1 MDSLFS
7 FRRKHRLTTRSSSR
21 VRSSLSIRSLVIL
34 SLVVASASTYADDS
48 HGRSLWDRDRDQHWV
63 GTWATSPEA
72 GTTSFNNQTLRLIVH
87 VSLGGDDIRIRL
99 SNAYGTTSLTIGA
112 AHIALRSTGAQIVPD
127 SDRVLTFS
135 GQSSITIPPGALI
148 VSDPVELAVP
158 ALGDLAVSLYLPGN
172 TGPATFHAEGK
183 QTSYISPSGDFTGS
197 IALPTSSTTLSSFF
211 LTNVEVKASNDG
223 RAIVTLGDSITDGT
237 ASTPDAN
244 HRWPNFLADRLQ
256 ASHHDQDLA
265 VLDQGISGNRI
276 LHDIAGTNALA
287 RLDRDVL
294 SQTGVKYV
302 TVLLGINDIGFS
314 GIPAFSSQAVSADD
328 IIAGLTQIN
337 ERAHARGLRIFGCTL
352 TPFEGTFPGYYTP
365 KGEVK
370 RETVNEW
377 IRTSDA
383 YDAVIDF
390 DKAVRDPSHP
400 TRMLAA
406 YDSGDHLHPS
416 DAGYMAMAN
425 AVDLSLFSQEGEG
438 DEQHVAP

>member
-7 FRRKHRLTTRSSSR
+7 FRRKHRLSTRSSPR
-21 VRSSLSIRSLVIL
+21 VRSSLSISSFVIL
-34 SLVVASASTYADDS
+34 SLVVASTSTYADDS
-48 HGRSLWDRDRDQHWV
+48 HGQSLWDRDQHWV
-63 GTWATSPEA
+63 GTWATSPES

-127 SDRVLTFS
+127 SERVLTFS
-135 GQSSITIPPGALI
+135 GESSITIPPGALI
-148 VSDPVELAVP
+148 VSDPVKLAVP

-256 ASHHDQDLA
+256 ASHHDQDLG

-314 GIPAFSSQAVSADD
+314 GIPGFTDQAVSAND
-328 IIAGLTQIN
+328 IIAGLTQII
-337 ERAHARGLRIFGCTL
+337 ERAHARGLRIYGCTL

-365 KGEVK
+365 EGEVK
-370 RETVNEW
+370 RETVNKW

-406 YDSGDHLHPS
+406 YDSGDHLHPN

-425 AVDLSLFSQEGEG
+425 AIDLSLFSQQEEG

>member
-7 FRRKHRLTTRSSSR
+7 FRRKHRLSTRSSPR
-21 VRSSLSIRSLVIL
+21 VRSSLSISSFVIL
-34 SLVVASASTYADDS
+34 SLVVASTSTYADDS
-48 HGRSLWDRDRDQHWV
+48 HGQSLWDRDQHWV
-63 GTWATSPEA
+63 GTWATSPES

-127 SDRVLTFS
+127 SERVLTFS
-135 GQSSITIPPGALI
+135 GDSSITIPPGALI
-148 VSDPVELAVP
+148 VSDPVKLAVP

-256 ASHHDQDLA
+256 ASHHDQDLG

-314 GIPAFSSQAVSADD
+314 GIPGFTDQAVSAND
-328 IIAGLTQIN
+328 IIAGLTQII
-337 ERAHARGLRIFGCTL
+337 ERAHARGLRIYGCTL

-365 KGEVK
+365 EGEVK
-370 RETVNEW
+370 RETVNKW

-406 YDSGDHLHPS
+406 YDSGDHLHPN

-425 AVDLSLFSQEGEG
+425 AIDLSLFSQQEEG

>member
-1 MDSLFS
+1 
-7 FRRKHRLTTRSSSR
+7 
-21 VRSSLSIRSLVIL
+21 
-34 SLVVASASTYADDS
+34 LVVASASTYADDS
-48 HGRSLWDRDRDQHWV
+48 HGQSLWDRDQHWV
-63 GTWATSPEA
+63 GTWATSPES
-72 GTTSFNNQTLRLIVH
+72 GTTSFNNQTLRQIVH

-127 SDRVLTFS
+127 SERVLTFS
-135 GQSSITIPPGALI
+135 GESSITIPPGAII
-148 VSDPVELAVP
+148 VSDPVKLAVP

-211 LTNVEVKASNDG
+211 LTNVAVKASNDG
-223 RAIVTLGDSITDGT
+223 RAIVTLGDAITDGT

-256 ASHHDQDLA
+256 ASHHDQDLG

-314 GIPAFSSQAVSADD
+314 GIPGFTDQAVSAND
-328 IIAGLTQIN
+328 IIAGLTQII
-337 ERAHARGLRIFGCTL
+337 ERAHARGLRIYGCTL

-365 KGEVK
+365 EGEVK
-370 RETVNEW
+370 RETVNKW

-406 YDSGDHLHPS
+406 YDSGDHLHPN

-425 AVDLSLFSQEGEG
+425 AIDLSLFSQQEEG

>member
-1 MDSLFS
+1 MISGYGS
-7 FRRKHRLTTRSSSR
+7 
-21 VRSSLSIRSLVIL
+21 
-34 SLVVASASTYADDS
+34 
-48 HGRSLWDRDRDQHWV
+48 
-63 GTWATSPEA
+63 
-72 GTTSFNNQTLRLIVH
+72 
-87 VSLGGDDIRIRL
+87 

-127 SDRVLTFS
+127 SERVLTFS
-135 GQSSITIPPGALI
+135 GESSITIPPGALI
-148 VSDPVELAVP
+148 VSDPVKLAVP

-172 TGPATFHAEGK
+172 TGPATFHTEGK

-256 ASHHDQDLA
+256 ASHHDQDLG

-314 GIPAFSSQAVSADD
+314 GIPGFTDQAVSAND
-328 IIAGLTQIN
+328 IIAGLTQII
-337 ERAHARGLRIFGCTL
+337 ERAHARGLRIYGCTL

-365 KGEVK
+365 EGEVK
-370 RETVNEW
+370 RETVNKW

-406 YDSGDHLHPS
+406 YDSGDHLHPN
-416 DAGYMAMAN
+416 DAGYMAMAK
-425 AVDLSLFSQEGEG
+425 AIDLSLFSQQEEG